1 MHSSSRY
8 DIIFAGGGT
17 TACVIAGR
25 LAAADPDLEIL
36 IIESGPS
43 TKDEDIHTQPNQWI
57 GLLNRTDVYMAHSSL
72 TATNLN
78 GRSPKVNNG
87 SCVGGGG
94 SVNAM
99 MYNRAPASDYDDWE
113 RLGNPGWGAADLI
126 PLARKL
132 ETYQIDGSESIHGS
146 SGPIKVSYGAPH
158 SRSKIGADFLSAAA
172 GFPRGREFADEWNDF
187 ATCDVYGKFPKY
199 IDAETGRRSDSAH
212 AYLYSQSD
220 NPNLHILDQAHVNRV
235 IFEDKSNRAVGVEYQ
250 AGGANS
256 AMLTAYASRL
266 VVVSAGTFGSPAI
279 LERSGIGGINI
290 MDKHGIP
297 VVSDLPGV
305 GHNYNDHPGAFLAYL
320 ADQGMRKA
328 NASSGYNDVDA
339 GIKVRP
345 NGEDL
350 RELPIFSDHR
360 WPKFF
365 DKIPDKSVG
374 PVFSLA
380 RPMDSNLDP
389 TNYQVAYFLSYPAG
403 TGTVHITGR
412 DSFLPIEVYSGL
424 LDRDEDLVLLR
435 WFYKWSRELARRMDC
450 YRGENVPEHPRFS
463 EGSEARCGARE
474 GPVAH
479 AAPEIK
485 YTEADNEAIDEF
497 HREKAVFCWHALGSC
512 AMKSREDSGVVD
524 PRLNVYGTKNLKV
537 ADMSIA
543 PLNVGAN
550 TYHTAL
556 LVGEKAAI
564 IIAEELG
571 ISGV

>member
-1 MHSSSRY
+1 MPSSSRY

-25 LAAADPDLEIL
+25 LAAADPDLRIL

-43 TKDEDIHTQPNQWI
+43 TKDWI

-78 GRSPKVNNG
+78 GRSPRVNNG
-87 SCVGGGG
+87 SCVGG
-94 SVNAM
+94 M

-146 SGPIKVSYGAPH
+146 SGPIKVSYG
-158 SRSKIGADFLSAAA
+158 
-172 GFPRGREFADEWNDF
+172 FPRGREFADEWNDF
-187 ATCDVYGKFPKY
+187 ATCDVLWDGVMLTIYYRY
-199 IDAETGRRSDSAH
+199 IDAETGRRSDTAH
-212 AYLYSQSD
+212 TYLYDQSN
-220 NPNLHILDQAHVNRV
+220 NPNLHILSHAHVNRV
-235 IFEDKSNRAVGVEYQ
+235 LFENGSKRAIGVEYQ
-250 AGGANS
+250 VGGKNS
-256 AMLTAYASRL
+256 AMLTAYTSRL

-279 LERSGIGGINI
+279 LERSGIGGTDV
-290 MDKHGIP
+290 MKKHGIP

-305 GHNYNDHPGAFLAYL
+305 GNNYSDHCAAFLPYL
-320 ADQGMRKA
+320 TDQAMEKDDSTR
-328 NASSGYNDVDA
+328 SRSYLSYSDMDA

-345 NGEDL
+345 NPQDL
-350 RELPIFSDHR
+350 NELPIFRDHR
-360 WPKFF
+360 WPAFF
-365 DKIPDKSVG
+365 ESVPDKGVG
-374 PVFSLA
+374 VVFTLG

-389 TNYQVAYFLSYPAG
+389 TNYQVAYFLSYPVG

-412 DSFLPIEVYSGL
+412 KLISAHRGL
-424 LDRDEDLVLLR
+424 FWINDNVVGRDEDLVLLR

-450 YRGENVPEHPRFS
+450 YRGENIAEHPRFS
-463 EGSEARCGARE
+463 ETSEARCGARE

-479 AAPEIK
+479 SAPEFK
-485 YTEADNEAIDEF
+485 YTEADNEAIDQF
-497 HREKAVFCWHALGSC
+497 HREKALGSC